1 MEPEPMLK
9 LFNSLTRKKEE
20 FVPIQ
25 PGKVRMYVCGMT
37 VYDLCHLGH
46 ARVLVVFDVIVRHL
60 RSLGYDVT
68 YVRNITDIDDKIIA
82 RAHENG
88 EDITAL
94 TGRFITAMNEDAEAL
109 GVLPPD
115 LEPRATESMDTI
127 IDMIGRLVDKGYAY
141 QGENGDV
148 FYAVGKFDGYGQL
161 SGKRVEELRV
171 GARVDVEQ
179 AKRDP
184 LDFVLWKSAK
194 PGEPGWPSPWGE
206 GRPGW
211 HIECSAM
218 STDCLGNHFD
228 IHGGGMDLQFPH
240 HENEIAQSEASTGEH
255 FVNYWIHNGFVQVD
269 EEKMSKSLGN
279 FFTVREILQRYRAE
293 EIRYFILSSH
303 YRSPLNYSD
312 DNLDKARAALQRLYT
327 ALRDLGV
334 DDSAGVDADY
344 EQRFQA
350 AMNDDFNTPEALA
363 VLFDLARALNRSR
376 EHDSTDVA
384 RLANTLL
391 QLAGRLG
398 ILQADPASY
407 LHGQQEAGAQGPDDA
422 AIEALIA
429 RREQARADR
438 DWAEADRIR
447 DELTGLGIVLEDG
460 GGGTRWRRE

>member
-1 MEPEPMLK
+1 
-9 LFNSLTRKKEE
+9 
-20 FVPIQ
+20 
-25 PGKVRMYVCGMT
+25 
-37 VYDLCHLGH
+37 
-46 ARVLVVFDVIVRHL
+46 
-60 RSLGYDVT
+60 
-68 YVRNITDIDDKIIA
+68 
-82 RAHENG
+82 
-88 EDITAL
+88 
-94 TGRFITAMNEDAEAL
+94 
-109 GVLPPD
+109 
-115 LEPRATESMDTI
+115 
-127 IDMIGRLVDKGYAY
+127 
-141 QGENGDV
+141 
-148 FYAVGKFDGYGQL
+148 
-161 SGKRVEELRV
+161 
-171 GARVDVEQ
+171 
-179 AKRDP
+179 
-184 LDFVLWKSAK
+184 DFVLWKSAK

-240 HENEIAQSEASTGEH
+240 HENEIAQSEAATGEH
-255 FVNYWIHNGFVQVD
+255 FVNYWIHNGFVQID

-279 FFTVREILQRYRAE
+279 FFTVREILQRYRPE

-327 ALRDLGV
+327 ALRDLSL
-334 DDSAGVDADY
+334 DEDSGAGLDADY

-363 VLFDLARALNRSR
+363 VLFDLARALNRAR
-376 EHDSTDVA
+376 EQDSTDVA
-384 RLANTLL
+384 RLANTLS

-407 LHGQQEAGAQGPDDA
+407 LHGQRAAGAKGPDDA
-422 AIEALIA
+422 DIEALIA

>member
-1 MEPEPMLK
+1 MLK

-68 YVRNITDIDDKIIA
+68 YVRNITDIDDKIIT
-82 RAHENG
+82 RAQQNG
-88 EDITAL
+88 EDIADL
-94 TGRFITAMNEDAEAL
+94 TERFIKAMHEDAEAL
-109 GVLPPD
+109 GVQPPD
-115 LEPRATESMDTI
+115 FEPRATDSMDSI
-127 IDMIGRLVDKGYAY
+127 LEMIGRLIDKGYAY

-161 SGKRVEELRV
+161 SGKRVEELRA

-240 HENEIAQSEASTGEH
+240 HENEIAQSEGATGEH

-279 FFTVREILQRYRAE
+279 FFTVREILQRYQPE

-303 YRSPLNYSD
+303 YRSPLHYSD
-312 DNLDKARAALQRLYT
+312 DNLDQARGALQRLYT
-327 ALRDLGV
+327 ALRGSDV
-334 DDSAGVDADY
+334 NDDAGLDADY
-344 EQRFQA
+344 EERFRMT
-350 AMNDDFNTPEALA
+350 MNDDFNTPEALA
-363 VLFDLARALNRSR
+363 VLFVLARAMNRAR
-376 EHDSTDVA
+376 EQDSSGIA
-384 RLANTLL
+384 RLANTLSK
-391 QLAGRLG
+391 LAGRLG
-398 ILQADPASY
+398 ILQADPESY
-407 LHGQQEAGAQGPDDA
+407 LRGRLETGAEGPGDA
-422 AIEALIA
+422 DIEALIA
-429 RREQARADR
+429 RREQARTDR
-438 DWAEADRIR
+438 DWGEADRIR
-447 DELTGLGIVLEDG
+447 DELTGLGIVLEDSG
-460 GGGTRWRRE
+460 DGTQWRRE